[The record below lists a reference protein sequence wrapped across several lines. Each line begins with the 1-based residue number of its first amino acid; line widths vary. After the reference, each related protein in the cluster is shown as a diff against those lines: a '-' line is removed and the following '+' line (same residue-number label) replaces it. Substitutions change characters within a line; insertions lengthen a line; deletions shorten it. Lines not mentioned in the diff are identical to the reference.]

1 MAKTVS
7 YSRGTGTF
15 SGNTKLLL
23 YTAPSSGVTKVYPQE
38 WYMILDYNNG
48 SSVPSNQNQVQG
60 GWIVQR
66 GSSPEGGYKPL
77 GFALSYSQGGS
88 GGIMVPFRKNMISG
102 EHTDGSYYGGH
113 VYRPAGNTTRNSNS
127 SSAYLNF
134 NNYRGGGRDT
144 PSNRC
149 EYDTEFYMTPGD
161 KLYYT
166 GVNHYSTH
174 FYEYTLITVN
184 ET

>member
-7 YSRGTGTF
+7 YARGTGTF

-38 WYMILDYNNG
+38 WYMILDYNSG
-48 SSVPSNQNQVQG
+48 GTPSNQNQVQG

-66 GSSPEGGYKPL
+66 GSAPEGGYKPM
-77 GFALSYSQGGS
+77 GFRLSYSQGGS

-102 EHTDGSYYGGH
+102 EYADASYYGGNM
-113 VYRPAGNTTRNSNS
+113 YRTTNETRNSTS
-127 SSAYLNF
+127 GSAYLNF

-144 PSNRC
+144 PANKC

-166 GVNHYSTH
+166 GYNHYSTH

>member
-23 YTAPSSGVTKVYPQE
+23 YTAPSTGVTKVYPQE
-38 WYMILDYNNG
+38 WYMTLDYNSG
-48 SSVPSNQNQVQG
+48 AAVPSNQNNVNG

-66 GSSPEGGYKPL
+66 GSTPEGGYKPM
-77 GFALSYSQGGS
+77 GFTLSYSYGGS
-88 GGIMVPFRKNMISG
+88 GGIMVPFRKNMISN
-102 EHTDGSYYGGH
+102 EHADGNFNGGH
-113 VYRPAGNTTRNSNS
+113 TYRTNGNSTRNSTAAD
-127 SSAYLNF
+127 AYLNF
-134 NNYRGGGRDT
+134 NNYRGGGRDS
-144 PSNRC
+144 PGNRC

-166 GVNHYSTH
+166 GFSHYTTH